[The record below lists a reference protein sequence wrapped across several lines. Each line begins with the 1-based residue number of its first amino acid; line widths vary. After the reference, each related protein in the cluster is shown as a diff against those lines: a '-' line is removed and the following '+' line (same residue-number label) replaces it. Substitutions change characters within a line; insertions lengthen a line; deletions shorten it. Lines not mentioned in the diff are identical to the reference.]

1 MTTIPAKTI
10 YLSNKDLLKEIH
22 HSKMTYCWVE
32 KPEYYYYDL
41 IIGDLTKF
49 HNRKNIQFPKGAITT
64 ARENRVNRIAAQA
77 LEKAELAW
85 KEKGQKGPKPKLDQF
100 LTDPKKVPLEEL
112 VIRVPSFEHIPEEP
126 GRKNKPKITA
136 DLHSKVNF
144 PPFKHFMYVNDAW
157 VEVARSHWRG
167 SISNGEF
174 CVAHG
179 KVTEKLA
186 RMYIKLCERYSM
198 RSNWR
203 GYTYVE
209 EMRGQ
214 ALLQLSQIGLQFDEY
229 KSSNPF
235 AYYTAAITNSFTR
248 VLNMEKRNQNIRD
261 DLLQEAGQMPSWS
274 RQLEHIAK
282 TAATKERDAALTEEA
297 KEDNV

>member
-126 GRKNKPKITA
+126 GRKNKPKITFLTDRGNW
-136 DLHSKVNF
+136 DLKKRAENLDMFIQGQFYKTKLYDTS
-144 PPFKHFMYVNDAW
+144 PFG
-157 VEVARSHWRG
+157 R
-167 SISNGEF
+167 
-174 CVAHG
+174 
-179 KVTEKLA
+179 
-186 RMYIKLCERYSM
+186 
-198 RSNWR
+198 
-203 GYTYVE
+203 
-209 EMRGQ
+209 
-214 ALLQLSQIGLQFDEY
+214 
-229 KSSNPF
+229 NPF
-235 AYYTAAITNSFTR
+235 
-248 VLNMEKRNQNIRD
+248 
-261 DLLQEAGQMPSWS
+261 
-274 RQLEHIAK
+274 
-282 TAATKERDAALTEEA
+282 
-297 KEDNV
+297 